1 MNEDLAFRRCE
12 EVTRTRAKNFYYGIR
27 LLPGS
32 KRRALCAVYA
42 FARRMDDI
50 GDGSLPDEEK
60 LRHLAAA
67 RRSLEETSPDAADP
81 VLAALGHARA
91 RFAIPLDAFGDL
103 IDGIAM
109 DVGGATYDTFTD
121 LEVYCRRVAGSIGRL
136 SVGVFGAADPAAMPL
151 ADDLGVAMQ
160 LTNIL
165 RDVRE
170 DLGRGRVY
178 LPREDLDRFG
188 CGVDLAT
195 ASPEAIG
202 ELARF
207 EVGRARSWFERGRQ
221 LLPLLDPR
229 SGSCVSA
236 MTGIYRLILDR
247 IERHPQAVL
256 RDRISLAPWEKAW
269 VAVRS
274 LAEAVAV
281 RSLLAGSRSERRSSL
296 PNVTHHRRSGSQVG
310 R

>member
-1 MNEDLAFRRCE
+1 VNEDLAFRRCE

-50 GDGSLPDEEK
+50 GDGSLPDEDK

-67 RRSLEETSPDAADP
+67 RRSLEEPSPDATDP
-81 VLAALGHARA
+81 VVAALGHARA
-91 RFAIPLDAFGDL
+91 RFPIPLDAFADL

-109 DVGGATYDTFTD
+109 DVGGTTYDTFTD

-170 DLGRGRVY
+170 DLGRGRMY
-178 LPREDLDRFG
+178 LPRVDLDRFG
-188 CGVDLAT
+188 CGVDLVSAP
-195 ASPEAIG
+195 PEAIG
-202 ELARF
+202 ELVRF
-207 EVGRARSWFERGRQ
+207 EVGRARSWFERGRR
-221 LLPLLDPR
+221 LLPMLDPR

-247 IERHPQAVL
+247 IELHPQAVL
-256 RDRISLAPWEKAW
+256 QGRVSVAAWEKGW
-269 VAVRS
+269 VSVRS
-274 LAEAVAV
+274 LAEAGAV
-281 RSLLAGSRSERRSSL
+281 RSLLMGRRSEQRPSL
-296 PNVTHHRRSGSQVG
+296 PQVTRHRKSGTQVG
-310 R
+310 G

>member
-1 MNEDLAFRRCE
+1 MKEELAFRRCE
-12 EVTRTRAKNFYYGIR
+12 DVTRRRAKNFYYGIR

-42 FARRMDDI
+42 FARRVDDI
-50 GDGSLPDEEK
+50 GDGSLSGEDK

-67 RRSLEETSPDAADP
+67 RRSLDETSPDASDP
-81 VLAALGHARA
+81 VLAALGYARA
-91 RFAIPLDAFGDL
+91 HFAIPMDAFGDL
-103 IDGIAM
+103 IDGVAM
-109 DVGGATYDTFTD
+109 DVRGSTYGTFTE

-170 DLGRGRVY
+170 DLYRGRVY
-178 LPREDLDRFG
+178 LPREDLDGFG
-188 CGVDLAT
+188 CGVDLVT
-195 ASPEAIG
+195 AAPEAIAG
-202 ELARF
+202 LVRF
-207 EVGRARSWFERGRQ
+207 ETRRARSWFERGRQ

-256 RDRISLAPWEKAW
+256 RGRVSLAPREKAW

-274 LAEAVAV
+274 LAAAGAV
-281 RSLLAGSRSERRSSL
+281 RR
-296 PNVTHHRRSGSQVG
+296 
-310 R
+310 